1 MANLFQGQSQCQSYA
16 GSGTCVVDHM
26 IAGKWN
32 YRSDV
37 AGWGMDAASYTIQT
51 QIFNL
56 IGPDLIVRMKA
67 KGYSPVF

>member
-1 MANLFQGQSQCQSYA
+1 
-16 GSGTCVVDHM
+16 M
-26 IAGKWN
+26 IARKWN
-32 YRSDV
+32 HRSDV

-56 IGPDLIVRMKA
+56 IGPDLIVGMKA

>member
-1 MANLFQGQSQCQSYA
+1 
-16 GSGTCVVDHM
+16 M

-56 IGPDLIVRMKA
+56 IGPDPIVRMKA